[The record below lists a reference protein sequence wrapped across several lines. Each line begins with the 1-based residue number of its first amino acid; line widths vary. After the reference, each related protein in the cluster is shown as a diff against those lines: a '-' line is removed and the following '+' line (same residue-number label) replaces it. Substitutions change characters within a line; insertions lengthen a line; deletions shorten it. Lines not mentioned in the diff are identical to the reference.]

1 MLLEHCHNLSFTDGL
16 CLLFWHGWVLAQKQY
31 GLQSLKYL
39 LSASLQKVSQ
49 PLFQTK
55 REIVRFPAFT
65 RYYLILLNTY
75 CVKSTFCA
83 WLHWVLTRTSQQ
95 LSHKSNE
102 VTQIMGVGVGGV
114 VCWPWESTSQLT
126 FPAMQESSSGSYH
139 YPFEWLLHMIKN
151 DLKYD
156 LNHLNIIFKVVT
168 SFHVYLYSYGKNQ
181 WK

>member
-65 RYYLILLNTY
+65 RYYFILLNTY

-102 VTQIMGVGVGGV
+102 VTQIMGVWGGGGLLALRKYFSAYI
-114 VCWPWESTSQLT
+114 P
-126 FPAMQESSSGSYH
+126 SYAGELIWIISLSLWMA
-139 YPFEWLLHMIKN
+139 FT
-151 DLKYD
+151 YD
-156 LNHLNIIFKVVT
+156 
-168 SFHVYLYSYGKNQ
+168 
-181 WK
+181 